1 MAGKLKRFR
10 AVYRSS
16 SNIGAVDLNA
26 LLANALKDK
35 TLEPVFLRAL
45 LVARVYAHV
54 PRAMQGRRLAFIQF
68 PLPETGRLALPFF
81 SDEQQARA
89 AAGTRARVIA
99 MKGRQLLELTRGAT
113 LVLNPNGATCTLYPE
128 EIAALLDRGEVAAVE
143 KLNAA
148 DVTPSAFREP
158 DPAPAWLIAPLIG
171 LYLQLPA
178 VEAAYLVEVRYS
190 NDSTRETV
198 GLLVAVSVD
207 AAETE
212 HVARATITLI
222 QPLCRAVDVP
232 VDLTA
237 FVPDIVPGW
246 IQHIRLTP
254 FYLKSE
260 RSLLFR
266 GPDTLQ

>member
-1 MAGKLKRFR
+1 MPRKVKHFR
-10 AVYRSS
+10 TVDRPPGEIVAVS
-16 SNIGAVDLNA
+16 LND
-26 LLANALKDK
+26 LLAHALKDK
-35 TLEPVFLRAL
+35 TLEPTVLLAL
-45 LVARVYAHV
+45 LDARIYAHV
-54 PRAMQGRRLAFIQF
+54 PKAMQGRRLAFIQC

-81 SDEQQARA
+81 SDEKQAWV
-89 AAGTRARVIA
+89 AAGTSARVVA
-99 MKGRQLLELTRGAT
+99 MTGRQLFEMTRGAT
-113 LVLNPNGATCTLYPE
+113 LVLNPNGAACTLYPE

-143 KLNAA
+143 KLDA
-148 DVTPSAFREP
+148 TGIKPSAFREP
-158 DPAPAWLIAPLIG
+158 DPAPAWLIDPLIG

-190 NDSTRETV
+190 SDPTQEAV
-198 GLLVAVSVD
+198 GLLVAVGVD

-237 FVPDIVPGW
+237 FVPDVIPGW

-254 FYLKSE
+254 FYLRSG

-266 GPDTLQ
+266 GPETLQ